1 MSVKTK
7 PFFFVDILIMDF
19 IYHERRQYKMAIF
32 FTESTI
38 LNESRVTKKP
48 ENTYGD
54 YRTDA
59 KYETAEVKISKP
71 SKTEW
76 SDDDLKR
83 ICDEMDADLK
93 LLRKQYPSQEKKLFE
108 EQYKEAGDWLD
119 YDVVKSS
126 QQLMK
131 IGKESWV
138 VVYHPADSHGP
149 LFEICYNN
157 SSNGK
162 HSNNFFGNHCM
173 VVEISR
179 KNDDSMFMV
188 KHVSIEG

>member
-1 MSVKTK
+1 
-7 PFFFVDILIMDF
+7 
-19 IYHERRQYKMAIF
+19 MAIF
-32 FTESTI
+32 EFAMVTKKNDS

-48 ENTYGD
+48 ATAYGD

-76 SDDDLKR
+76 SNDDLKR

-119 YDVVKSS
+119 YDVVKSP

-138 VVYHPADSHGP
+138 VIYHPADSHGP
-149 LFEICYNN
+149 VFEICYNN

-162 HSNNFFGNHCM
+162 HSRDFFGNHCM

-188 KHVSIEG
+188 KYVSIEG